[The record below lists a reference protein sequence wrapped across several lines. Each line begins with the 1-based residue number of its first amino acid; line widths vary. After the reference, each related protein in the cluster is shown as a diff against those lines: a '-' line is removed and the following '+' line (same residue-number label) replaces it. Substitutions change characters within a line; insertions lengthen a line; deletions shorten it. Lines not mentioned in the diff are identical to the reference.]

1 MTVSAH
7 SQVQCICVGC
17 RDNCAPNLCVQSVP
31 AERYLQNFS
40 WEESKYPHR
49 RPLPELVSLI
59 QAVSQGDRRSDF

>member
-1 MTVSAH
+1 MTVSAPSNATYLSVWAVMKH
-7 SQVQCICVGC
+7 LCSQT
-17 RDNCAPNLCVQSVP
+17 VP